1 MKKIKLT
8 LALLLILSVVFVS
21 FHQIEVKSEPKT
33 IVVPDDYAAI
43 QEAVDATSDGDTV
56 FVKNDVYSA
65 RIHSVKLGLF

>member
-1 MKKIKLT
+1 MLV
-8 LALLLILSVVFVS
+8 LLLLVSVILVS
-21 FHQIEVKSEPKT
+21 FLQIEEVTAEPKT

-56 FVKNDVYSA
+56 FVKNDVYRA